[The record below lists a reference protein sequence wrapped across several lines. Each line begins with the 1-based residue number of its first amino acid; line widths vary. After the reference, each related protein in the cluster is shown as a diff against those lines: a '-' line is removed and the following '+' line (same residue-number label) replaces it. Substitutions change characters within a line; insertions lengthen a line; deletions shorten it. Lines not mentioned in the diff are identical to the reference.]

1 MIGMEIYTIGHS
13 NRSMEEFMSILKK
26 FGIEAIIDV
35 RRFPTSKYSIFKK
48 ENIAK
53 ILEENGIHYV
63 HLEAL
68 GGYRGGY
75 ENWMK
80 GNEWRKA
87 YEMLKRIAREKKACI
102 MCAEKLPFRCHRRYI
117 AKKLAKENWT
127 VIHILND
134 KVWQEKV

>member
-13 NRSMEEFMSILKK
+13 NRNIEEFLAILKK
-26 FGIEAIIDV
+26 FGVEIIIDV
-35 RRFPTSKYSIFKK
+35 RRFPTSKYDVFKK
-48 ENIAK
+48 ENIAR
-53 ILEENGIHYV
+53 ILEENGINYV

-75 ENWMK
+75 EKWMES
-80 GNEWRKA
+80 NEWRRA
-87 YEMLKRIAREKKACI
+87 YEELKKIAKEKKACI

-117 AKKLAKENWT
+117 AKKLAKENWI

-134 KVWQEKV
+134 KIWQEKV